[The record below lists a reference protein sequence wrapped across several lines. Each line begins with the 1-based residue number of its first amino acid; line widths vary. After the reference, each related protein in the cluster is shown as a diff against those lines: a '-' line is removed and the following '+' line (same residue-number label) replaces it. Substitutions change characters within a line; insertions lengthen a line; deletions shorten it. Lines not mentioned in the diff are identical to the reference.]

1 MLINVISTQQLIYKL
16 QHMGPAMRSNRQ
28 HLANI
33 VLVNPHLFY
42 DLLVLAFDT
51 KNKLSIKAAWIL
63 ELVCEEKI
71 SWLLPHID
79 YFTNHIK
86 YLKYDSA
93 IRPILKICKFIALAY
108 NDKSDIAVKKH
119 LTKIHIDL
127 LIETG
132 FDWMISDQ
140 KVAVKAYTMESLFAL
155 GIGVRWVHPEL
166 KSIIQQH
173 ILHESPGYKACGRKI
188 IEKINQ
194 RELL

>member
-1 MLINVISTQQLIYKL
+1 MSTNVISAQQLIYKL

-28 HLANI
+28 HLANM

-42 DLLVLAFDT
+42 DLLVIAFDT
-51 KNKLSIKAAWIL
+51 ENKLSIKAAWIL

-71 SWLLPHID
+71 NWLLPHLD
-79 YFTNHIK
+79 FFTNQIK

-93 IRPILKICKFIALAY
+93 IRPISKIYKFIALAY
-108 NDKSDIAVKKH
+108 NDKSDIAFKKH

-140 KVAVKAYTMESLFAL
+140 KVAVKAYTMESLFEF
-155 GIGVRWVHPEL
+155 GISVRWVHPEL

-173 ILHESPGYKACGRKI
+173 FIHESPGYKACGRKI